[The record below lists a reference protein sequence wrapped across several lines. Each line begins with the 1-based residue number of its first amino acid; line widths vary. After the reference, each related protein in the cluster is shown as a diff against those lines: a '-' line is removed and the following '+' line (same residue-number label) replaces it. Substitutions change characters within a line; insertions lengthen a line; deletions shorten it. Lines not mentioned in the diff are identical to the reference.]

1 MSEITKAIA
10 TRTDV
15 GDRDLDAATEYA
27 KKISVSD
34 LLPDAY
40 KGKPGNVLLAI
51 EYGRSVGIDPITA
64 MNMVHT
70 IKGKPTASAQLVG
83 ALVRRAG
90 HRLRVT
96 WDGTTAT
103 AQINRVDDPSFT
115 FSSQWTMARAQ
126 AAGLASNPNY
136 KNHLPAMLKARAIT
150 EVSRDACPEALAG
163 IAYVADELGGSV
175 DIVQQQTAQ
184 GPLTITDD
192 GRAVD
197 ADTGEIHDAELVD
210 DEPDRSPEPAEG
222 EAAS

>member
-1 MSEITKAIA
+1 MSEISKAIA
-10 TRTDV
+10 TRVDTA
-15 GDRDLDAATEYA
+15 DRSLNAATEYA
-27 KKISVSD
+27 RKISVSD

-96 WDGTTAT
+96 WDGTTAV
-103 AQINRVDDPSFT
+103 AEIVRGDDPEFT
-115 FSSQWTMARAQ
+115 FRSEWTMARAQ
-126 AAGLASNPNY
+126 SAGLASNPNY

-150 EVSRDACPEALAG
+150 EVSRDACPGALAG

-175 DIVQQQTAQ
+175 EIVEQQTRQ
-184 GPLTITDD
+184 PDVEINDD
-192 GRAVD
+192 GTAVNTK
-197 ADTGEIHDAELVD
+197 TGEVFDAEIVD
-210 DEPDRSPEPAEG
+210 VAGPGAE
-222 EAAS
+222 ATS

>member
-1 MSEITKAIA
+1 MSQISNAIA
-10 TRTDV
+10 LRTDV
-15 GDRDLDAATEYA
+15 ADRDLDAATEYA

-103 AQINRVDDPSFT
+103 AEIQRADDPDFT
-115 FSSQWTMARAQ
+115 FRSEWTMARAQ
-126 AAGLASNPNY
+126 SAGLASNPNY

-175 DIVQQQTAQ
+175 EVVQAQTEQ

-197 ADTGEIHDAELVD
+197 ADTGEIHDAELVED
-210 DEPDRSPEPAEG
+210 IPR
-222 EAAS
+222 

>member
-1 MSEITKAIA
+1 MSQISNAIA
-10 TRTDV
+10 LRSDAA
-15 GDRDLDAATEYA
+15 DRSLDAATEYA

-90 HRLRVT
+90 HRLRVS
-96 WDGTTAT
+96 WDGTTAV
-103 AQINRVDDPSFT
+103 AEINRADDPDFT
-115 FSSQWTMARAQ
+115 FRAEWTLERAKK
-126 AAGLASNPNY
+126 AGISNNPNY
-136 KNHLPAMLKARAIT
+136 SNHLPAMLKARAIT

-163 IAYVADELGGSV
+163 IAYVADEVGGSV
-175 DIVQQQTAQ
+175 EIVAEQTTTPELAV
-184 GPLTITDD
+184 TDE
-192 GRAVD
+192 
-197 ADTGEIHDAELVD
+197 GEVVAAELVE
-210 DEPDRSPEPAEG
+210 DEPLPLDAQ
-222 EAAS
+222 

>member
-1 MSEITKAIA
+1 MSEISKAIA
-10 TRTDV
+10 TRKDTA
-15 GDRDLDAATEYA
+15 DRDLDAATDYA
-27 KKISVSD
+27 RKISVSD

-96 WDGTTAT
+96 WDGTTAVAEIT
-103 AQINRVDDPSFT
+103 RADDADFT
-115 FSSQWTMARAQ
+115 FRSEWTMARAQ
-126 AAGLASNPNY
+126 SAGLASNPNY

-175 DIVQQQTAQ
+175 EVVRAQTAQ
-184 GPLTITDD
+184 GELHITDD
-192 GRAVD
+192 GHAVD
-197 ADTGEIHDAELVD
+197 TDTGEVFDGEIVD
-210 DEPDRSPEPAEG
+210 TPAEPSS
-222 EAAS
+222 ADA

>member
-1 MSEITKAIA
+1 MSQISNAIA
-10 TRTDV
+10 LRTDV

-96 WDGTTAT
+96 WDGTTAV
-103 AQINRVDDPSFT
+103 AEINRADDADFT
-115 FSSQWTMARAQ
+115 FRAEWTMARAQ
-126 AAGLASNPNY
+126 AAGLSSNPNY

-175 DIVQQQTAQ
+175 EIVQQQTEQ

-192 GRAVD
+192 GHAVD
-197 ADTGEIHDAELVD
+197 AQTGEIHDGEIVE
-210 DEPDRSPEPAEG
+210 EPTDA
-222 EAAS
+222 